1 MSEFEP
7 RHNAEPLDEEF
18 QEKLLSEQS
27 PTEIDSLIEIKAK
40 EILAELKE
48 EREEGEEPILDSDIQ
63 ESQNTITPDNTILS
77 EQNPTPD
84 DVTNSIYV
92 LYDLITNEAN
102 GQEIQTLANLT
113 AICQSKIDHT
123 NQEIYSTQNLIDL
136 YKNQSGTARDK
147 TLLEDMVKKVENL
160 AIEKETFET
169 LIELSLYNSEIQFNL
184 DEVPIDKLIS
194 RYRIYQTFIYKYN
207 IPNQSPIIP
216 HLKNIAEQY
225 HTQIL
230 HLIELEHIDE
240 KYGLGS
246 ATGTPLSIP
255 RLEEFLVP
263 DTKAEG
269 FWEYRKRKTAEQQ
282 GTGRFLEGD
291 QIREAQD
298 DTIGKKS
305 EEFVVKELIQ
315 TPGVLMTI
323 DIPKFS
329 VGDTQYKADTIVIT
343 LDPEFELSVSD
354 DYIQKALYQLIFE
367 FGMLTKK
374 HNDTYKDISGIN
386 HESPIINDIIHTNP
400 SIKFSK
406 MNSPKDE
413 KLPMHNLLRIHRVQI
428 KTRSDIMPTAL
439 EDYKKSPY
447 TKDPHN
453 IGLLAKEYRKHGQ
466 SPQEPFDRTDFQIAA
481 QTILGLPIR

>member
-7 RHNAEPLDEEF
+7 RNNPYIDESME
-18 QEKLLSEQS
+18 EMPE
-27 PTEIDSLIEIKAK
+27 E
-40 EILAELKE
+40 EILFDKHTPLREKADEILDELKE
-48 EREEGEEPILDSDIQ
+48 EARLEKGNLEEEIDSETQISTPEKIEID
-63 ESQNTITPDNTILS
+63 ESQIAEYDTR
-77 EQNPTPD
+77 
-84 DVTNSIYV
+84 
-92 LYDLITNEAN
+92 DLIELIYSLTIHEGDNE
-102 GQEIQTLANLT
+102 QIQTLSNLIAT
-113 AICQSKIDHT
+113 CQSKIDHT
-123 NQEIYSTQNLIDL
+123 NQEIYSTQNLIAL
-136 YKNQSGTARDK
+136 YKNQSGSARDK

-169 LIELSLYNSEIQFNL
+169 LIELSLYNSEIQLNL
-184 DEVPIDKLIS
+184 NEVPIDTLIS
-194 RYRIYQTFIYKYN
+194 RYRIYQTFIYQYN
-207 IPNQSPIIP
+207 IPNHSPIIP

-225 HTQIL
+225 HSQIL
-230 HLIELEHIDE
+230 HLIESEHIDE

-269 FWEYRKRKTAEQQ
+269 FWEYQKRKTAEQQ